1 MGQHQPGDLQG
12 LSSVSA
18 ASGIKSLQR
27 MLAADTALP
36 PLAAEQAAVLT
47 FYLKFP
53 LSRES
58 QQNLAKKYNQWDAR
72 DLGLDSSLHWGV
84 AL

>member
-1 MGQHQPGDLQG
+1 
-12 LSSVSA
+12 
-18 ASGIKSLQR
+18 